1 MKIKSVQHN
10 FIMKSMM
17 TAANVIVP
25 LIIYPYICRILNPAG
40 VGAVSFAQSIIYY
53 FQIFALLGVPTY
65 GIRACARVRDD
76 KEELS
81 RTVHEI
87 LFINLITGII
97 SYAALFICM
106 AVVPQIRN
114 EKALFLVASLS
125 IICSIISCEWLYSGL
140 EKYDFMAIASLSFK
154 ILMIIATFLF
164 IKNENDYV
172 IYAGVYVLGTTGW
185 GIVTFLNL
193 KKVIY
198 IKNLGS
204 YDFKRHLKPVGIFFA
219 MAIATTI
226 YTQMD
231 SVMIGFIK
239 GTIENG
245 YYDAAVK
252 AKMAVVSCL
261 SSLGAVLLPR
271 SAYYLEKGEKDEFLS
286 ISSKALKLISIAS
299 VSICVCLVLLAEPI
313 IMLLSG
319 KQFVNSIIPMK
330 IIMPSIIFI
339 GITNI
344 TGIQMMIP
352 LGREKQV
359 LYSEIVG
366 AVINLIV
373 NALLIP
379 KLGASGAAIGTVAA
393 EFAVFIVQI
402 ISIRDVLPLLKKAKT
417 QETEKSDGSNN

>member
-25 LIIYPYICRILNPAG
+25 LIIYPYICRVLNPAG

-65 GIRACARVRDD
+65 GIRACAKVRDN

-81 RTVHEI
+81 RTVYEI

-125 IICSIISCEWLYSGL
+125 IMCSIISCEWLYSGL
-140 EKYDFMAIASLSFK
+140 EQYDFMAIASLSFK

-164 IKNENDYV
+164 VKNENDYV

-193 KKVIY
+193 KKMIY
-198 IKNLGS
+198 VKNLGN

-271 SAYYLEKGEKDEFLS
+271 SAYYLEKGKKDEFLS
-286 ISSKALKLISIAS
+286 ISSKALKLMVIAS
-299 VSICVCLVLLAEPI
+299 VGICGCLVLLAEPI
-313 IMLLSG
+313 ILLLSG

-402 ISIRDVLPLLKKAKT
+402 ISIRDVLPLLKKSKT

>member
-25 LIIYPYICRILNPAG
+25 LIIYPYVCRVLNPAG

-65 GIRACARVRDD
+65 GIRACAKVRDN

-87 LFINLITGII
+87 LFINLLTGII
-97 SYAALFICM
+97 SYTALFIFM
-106 AVVPQIRN
+106 ALVPQIRN
-114 EKALFLVASLS
+114 EKVLFLVASLS
-125 IICSIISCEWLYSGL
+125 IVCSLISCEWLYSGL
-140 EKYDFMAIASLSFK
+140 EQYDFMAIASLAFK
-154 ILMIIATFLF
+154 VMMVIATFLF

-172 IYAGVYVLGTTGW
+172 VYAGVYVLGTTGW

-193 KKVIY
+193 RRVIF
-198 IKNLGS
+198 IRNLGN
-204 YDFKRHLKPVGIFFA
+204 YDLKRHLKPIGIFFA

-231 SVMIGFIK
+231 SVMIGFMK
-239 GTIENG
+239 GTVENG

-271 SAYYLEKGEKDEFLS
+271 SAYYLEKGRKKEFFS
-286 ISSKALKLISIAS
+286 MSSKALKMMILAS
-299 VSICVCLVLLAEPI
+299 VSICVLLVLLAEPVI
-313 IMLLSG
+313 LLLSG
-319 KQFVNSIIPMK
+319 KQFVNSIVPMK

-359 LYSEIVG
+359 LYSEIIG
-366 AVINLIV
+366 AAINLIV

-393 EFAVFIVQI
+393 EIAVFTVQI
-402 ISIRDVLPLLKKAKT
+402 ISIRDILPMLKNAKIY
-417 QETEKSDGSNN
+417 ETEKPDGDNN

>member
-1 MKIKSVQHN
+1 MKIRSVQHN

-25 LIIYPYICRILNPAG
+25 LIIYPYICRVLNPAG

-106 AVVPQIRN
+106 AAVPQIRN

-140 EKYDFMAIASLSFK
+140 EQYDFMAIASLSFK
-154 ILMIIATFLF
+154 ILMVIATFLF

-198 IKNLGS
+198 VKNLGN
-204 YDFKRHLKPVGIFFA
+204 YDIKRHLKPVGIFFA

-239 GTIENG
+239 GTLENG

-252 AKMAVVSCL
+252 TKMVIVGCIT
-261 SSLGAVLLPR
+261 SLGAVLLPR
-271 SAYYLEKGEKDEFLS
+271 SAYYLENGKRDEFFK
-286 ISSKALKLISIAS
+286 ISSKALKLMTATSLLVCIICIA
-299 VSICVCLVLLAEPI
+299 VAEPI
-313 IMLLSG
+313 ILLLSG

-373 NALLIP
+373 NSLLIP
-379 KLGASGAAIGTVAA
+379 KLGASGAAIGTVTA

-402 ISIRDVLPLLKKAKT
+402 ISIRDILPLLKKSKT
-417 QETEKSDGSNN
+417 QETEKFDGSNN